1 VGSVSVVGVCVQA
14 CCIQQMI
21 VYVLRLHDK
30 GVKVA
35 DEVNEL
41 FAGELNP
48 VAVKA
53 QSKVPLPDGSVYTVY
68 CILSITSTLS

>member
-1 VGSVSVVGVCVQA
+1 
-14 CCIQQMI
+14 MI
-21 VYVLRLHDK
+21 VYILRLHDK

-41 FAGELNP
+41 FTGELNP

-53 QSKVPLPDGSVYTVY
+53 QRKVPVPDGSVLLAV
-68 CILSITSTLS
+68 